1 MVRYMKK
8 NLEMTKLVHSE
19 HILSV
24 PWSFVIST
32 STVLPSNNVL
42 TVLNLNTFLSK
53 MQEELVMLR
62 VCSIFDL

>member
-1 MVRYMKK
+1 MARYMKK
-8 NLEMTKLVHSE
+8 NLEMTKPVHSE

-24 PWSFVIST
+24 PWPFVIST

-62 VCSIFDL
+62 VCSTFDL